1 MRKID
6 FKQKLVN
13 PNYRVDNNM
22 IRRYIREI
30 FVSKE
35 MTEQEIADVEQV
47 IEARY
52 ERHGILTM
60 EDNIQCLRTG
70 NGFEL
75 IEGANSLLLIFVKRL
90 TNIDR
95 TLLTI

>member
-6 FKQKLVN
+6 FKQKLIN

-60 EDNIQCLRTG
+60 EDNIQCLR
-70 NGFEL
+70 
-75 IEGANSLLLIFVKRL
+75 
-90 TNIDR
+90 
-95 TLLTI
+95 